1 MPQQLI
7 NTGTNANDG
16 TGDSLR
22 TAGTKIN
29 SNFSELYAKP
39 EYTLPTASTTTLG
52 GIKVGST
59 LQINPSTSVVNINA
73 SLNDLTDVTLQSVL
87 TDQIL
92 KFNGIQW
99 VNSPLPVPAVQLNSV
114 TDVTITTPSNGEYLI
129 FNGTQWVNTPPPAF
143 LVQLDN
149 LTDVTIA
156 NPSDGQFLKYTG
168 GQWINSVLPTI
179 PVQLDN
185 LTDVTISTPL
195 GGQVLYYNGTQW
207 VNYQLPTFASQLDGL
222 TDVTITSPSIGQGL
236 YYNGT
241 QWVNSAAPLTT
252 AIQLDG
258 LTDVTITSPSN
269 GQVLKF
275 NGTEW
280 VNGTDE
286 GQTGNPF
293 NQSLNTTDDVVFA
306 TTTAEEYNLSGAGT
320 PTVESASDM
329 YLSAVGKIKVITT
342 SPFTMATMTTTQRN
356 ALVGVENGAI
366 IYNTTDNKFQG
377 FAAGIWVNL
386 H

>member
-22 TAGTKIN
+22 TAGAKIN
-29 SNFSELYAKP
+29 NNFSELYARP
-39 EYTLPTASTTTLG
+39 EYSLPTASTSILG
-52 GIKVGST
+52 GVKVGST

-73 SLNDLTDVTLQSVL
+73 SLNDLTDVTIQSVL

-99 VNSPLPVPAVQLNSV
+99 VNSPLPVPSVQLNSV
-114 TDVTITTPSNGEYLI
+114 TDVTITSPSNGEYLI
-129 FNGTQWVNTPPPAF
+129 FNGVQWVNTPPPAF

-207 VNYQLPTFASQLDGL
+207 VNYQLPTSASQLDGL
-222 TDVTITSPSIGQGL
+222 TDVTITSPTNGQVL
-236 YYNGT
+236 KYNGT
-241 QWVNSAAPLTT
+241 QWVN
-252 AIQLDG
+252 
-258 LTDVTITSPSN
+258 
-269 GQVLKF
+269 
-275 NGTEW
+275 
-280 VNGTDE
+280 GTDA

-293 NQSLNTTDDVVFA
+293 NQNLNTTNDVQFN
-306 TTTAEEYNLSGAGT
+306 TTKSKEYILDGSGT
-320 PTVESASDM
+320 PTLESATNIN
-329 YLSAVGKIKVITT
+329 LSAVGKIKIITR
-342 SPFTMATMTTTQRN
+342 SPLTMATMTTTQRD
-356 ALVGVENGAI
+356 ALVGVENGDV
-366 IYNTTDNKFQG
+366 IYNTSTNKFQG
-377 FAAGIWVNL
+377 RAAGSWVDL